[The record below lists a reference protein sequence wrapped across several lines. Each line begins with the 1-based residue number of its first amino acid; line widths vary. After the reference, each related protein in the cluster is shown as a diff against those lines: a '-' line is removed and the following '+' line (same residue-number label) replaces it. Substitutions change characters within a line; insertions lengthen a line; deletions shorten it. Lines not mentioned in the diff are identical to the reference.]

1 MCDSCMMRCGSL
13 SLLSKPRTPSPH
25 RRSAHDE
32 WEQNLRMPGLSSTFA
47 AKGAAFALA
56 HAAVVL
62 GVLGLAERLASLKTG
77 SA

>member
-1 MCDSCMMRCGSL
+1 MRL
-13 SLLSKPRTPSPH
+13 SLPLVQAPNAVPAA
-25 RRSAHDE
+25 RRRAAPTNAE